1 MALPYLFSFMAVVHL
16 TDQNFAAEVLKS
28 EIPVLVDFFAVWCG
42 PCKAMSPVIDELAAA
57 YDGKIKICKLD
68 VDQNPETSQK
78 YGVMSIPALLF
89 FKGGETV
96 DSLVGLQSKEKLEE
110 KLTALVG

>member
-1 MALPYLFSFMAVVHL
+1 MAVVHL
-16 TDQNFAAEVLKS
+16 TDQNFASEVLKS
-28 EIPVLVDFFAVWCG
+28 DIPVLVDFFAVWCG
-42 PCKAMSPVIDELAAA
+42 PCKAMGPVIDELAGA
-57 YDGKIKICKLD
+57 YDGKVKICKLD